1 MWKSEIRQN
10 ITDTTFYDIIISSTD
25 IESTEIPNDVFSTTD
40 AICLDNSRPTF
51 SQSCPDEFIS
61 QSEFSEIIFAICV
74 SAIIM
79 VPSITVAVM
88 LILTSNA
95 KNVKKQFEVKRRR
108 SRAMSLVVY
117 NRWGFIHPMIPP
129 KNLELRLW
137 VSEVLRAW
145 DSLVWCWWV
154 RPQKVLCI
162 RIVFLWSKS
171 KVAQVLQ
178 IKQ

>member
-117 NRWGFIHPMIPP
+117 NRWGSIHPMIPS
-129 KNLELRLW
+129 NHFELRLW
-137 VSEVLRAW
+137 VSENET
-145 DSLVWCWWV
+145 
-154 RPQKVLCI
+154 
-162 RIVFLWSKS
+162 LWFG
-171 KVAQVLQ
+171 VGE
-178 IKQ
+178 

>member
-117 NRWGFIHPMIPP
+117 NRWGFIHPMLPS
-129 KNLELRLW
+129 NNVELRLW
-137 VSEVLRAW
+137 VSEPYVY
-145 DSLVWCWWV
+145 SLVWCWWV
-154 RPQKVLCI
+154 RSQKVLCI
-162 RIVFLWSKS
+162 RIVFLLSKS

>member
-1 MWKSEIRQN
+1 MASFLDPKWFENSNYELTDFERIGYHADEMALIIHFFVIKFQMISQNRQN
-10 ITDTTFYDIIISSTD
+10 ITETTFYDIIISSTD

-61 QSEFSEIIFAICV
+61 QSEFSEVIFAICV

-79 VPSITVAVM
+79 IPSITVAVM

-117 NRWGFIHPMIPP
+117 NRQGSI
-129 KNLELRLW
+129 
-137 VSEVLRAW
+137 
-145 DSLVWCWWV
+145 
-154 RPQKVLCI
+154 Q
-162 RIVFLWSKS
+162 
-171 KVAQVLQ
+171 
-178 IKQ
+178 

>member
-1 MWKSEIRQN
+1 MLMTWRSSFTCSSFKFQMISQNRQN
-10 ITDTTFYDIIISSTD
+10 ITETTFYDIIISSTD

-61 QSEFSEIIFAICV
+61 QSEFSEVIFAICV

-117 NRWGFIHPMIPP
+117 NRKGFI
-129 KNLELRLW
+129 
-137 VSEVLRAW
+137 
-145 DSLVWCWWV
+145 
-154 RPQKVLCI
+154 Q
-162 RIVFLWSKS
+162 
-171 KVAQVLQ
+171 
-178 IKQ
+178 

>member
-1 MWKSEIRQN
+1 MIWRSWDNPLVGIIENFQYYWKIFFITLKWKFEKLSKNRQN
-10 ITDTTFYDIIISSTD
+10 ITETTFYDIIISSTD

-61 QSEFSEIIFAICV
+61 QSEFSEVIFAICV

-117 NRWGFIHPMIPP
+117 NRQGSIHSHQD
-129 KNLELRLW
+129 
-137 VSEVLRAW
+137 V
-145 DSLVWCWWV
+145 
-154 RPQKVLCI
+154 
-162 RIVFLWSKS
+162 
-171 KVAQVLQ
+171 Q
-178 IKQ
+178 IMV